1 MAEAGW
7 RLGEVARG
15 WPVRVG
21 GLSSAWRRTRG
32 LLEAREVRGRLVG
45 GERRLAADLVDVP
58 ALPVAHEQLPHGEPG
73 HHLEQLQRCAAHLP
87 RAALRVRVGVRVS

>member
-7 RLGEVARG
+7 RLAEVARG

-58 ALPVAHEQLPHGEPG
+58 ALPVAHEQLPHSEPG
-73 HHLEQLQRCAAHLP
+73 HHLEQLQRRAAHLHG
-87 RAALRVRVGVRVS
+87 AALRVRGGVRVS